1 MNENELYDSLISN
14 SYSTY
19 LLYGEENYQIEK
31 ALKVAKDSLAPSFS
45 DLNYTV
51 IDTDYEKNLEDII
64 SRCESVPFMDKKRVV
79 VVKTSDLFSSSSAYD
94 KDEIDNL
101 IEYTNAPLKTTQ
113 LIFVPA
119 VIDKRNGFYK
129 KISKNSEVFESKRL
143 DKVQLSNFITGK
155 LNAKHVKIDN
165 SSKDYLIEKSGYL
178 FRDSEVTLFDVENE
192 IEKIVLNTKND
203 GLINVADIKSTV
215 FEEKNVDIFKFID
228 AVFNGDVMKSYELL
242 NNITEVH
249 NASIQIL
256 ALIGRQISLLIKLRI
271 LLKGHIPESVIA
283 KKLNLHPFIVKK
295 TKALLNKYTYKE
307 LLDLYNICSDMDYRA
322 KTGRINDKIS
332 VEIMVGRIC
341 SYVIN

>member
-143 DKVQLSNFITGK
+143 DKVQLSNFITRK

-283 KKLNLHPFIVKK
+283 KKLNLHPFVVKK